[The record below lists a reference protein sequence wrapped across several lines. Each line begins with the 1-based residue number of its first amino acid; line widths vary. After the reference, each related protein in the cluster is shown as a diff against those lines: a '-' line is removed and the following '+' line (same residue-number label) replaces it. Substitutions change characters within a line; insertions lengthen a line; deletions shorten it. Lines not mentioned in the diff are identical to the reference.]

1 MGSNVLVF
9 MGTPEFAVPSLRRLV
24 EAGYQPTVVTRPDR
38 PKGRGYRVQ
47 PPPVKAAARELGLTV
62 LQPGQVRDP
71 VWIKELARL
80 EPQLIVTVAF
90 GQVLPPALL
99 EMPPLGCIN
108 LHASLLPK
116 YRGAAPI
123 PRAIMEGER
132 VTGLTTMFMDEGLD
146 TGDIIL
152 QRPVEIRPEDD
163 AGSLHD
169 RMAREGAELL
179 LETVRLLQEGRAP
192 RSVQC
197 HELASYAPP
206 LTREDEIINWHRPA
220 RAVVDQIRGLSPR
233 PGAYTYH
240 RGKILKV
247 LRASVGKGE
256 GQAGEE
262 PGTVLGPA
270 GERGLEVAAG
280 RGTVWLLEVK
290 PQDSR
295 RMSVEEYVRGHPLMR
310 GDTFAGQA

>member
-1 MGSNVLVF
+1 LRIVF
-9 MGTPEFAVPSLRRLV
+9 MGTPEFAVPSLRRLA
-24 EAGYQPTVVTRPDR
+24 EAGYHPTVVTRPDR
-38 PKGRGYRVQ
+38 PRGRGHQVQ
-47 PPPVKAAARELGLTV
+47 PPPVKVVARELGLPV
-62 LQPGQVRDP
+62 RQPGRVRDP
-71 VWIKELARL
+71 AVVAEIARL
-80 EPQLIVTVAF
+80 DPQLIVTVAY
-90 GQVLPPALL
+90 GAILPPGLL
-99 EMPPLGCIN
+99 QLPPLGCIN

-123 PRAIMEGER
+123 PRAIMGGER
-132 VTGLTTMFMDEGLD
+132 VTGVTTMFMDEGLD

-169 RMAREGAELL
+169 RMAQAGAELL

-192 RSVQC
+192 RSLQC

-206 LTREDEIINWHRPA
+206 LTREDEIISWHRPA
-220 RAVVDQIRGLSPR
+220 PAVVDQIRGLSPR

-247 LRASVGKGE
+247 LRAAVGEKE

-290 PQDSR
+290 PQGSR
-295 RMSVEEYVRGHPLMR
+295 RMTVEEYARGHPLAR
-310 GDTFAGQA
+310 GDTFAGQS